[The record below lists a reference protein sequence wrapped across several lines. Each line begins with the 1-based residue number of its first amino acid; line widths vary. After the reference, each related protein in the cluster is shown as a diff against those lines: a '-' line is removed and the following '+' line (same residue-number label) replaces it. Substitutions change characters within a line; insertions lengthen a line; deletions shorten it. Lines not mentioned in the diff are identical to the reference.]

1 MHLRRLAWPNRFGAR
16 VGWVEWSR
24 RWPTDYILATG
35 PWTDTIFDG
44 FMELVRSDQGATTDH
59 MEALIEASL
68 QGGKAVVAAIQ
79 TALEPAS

>member
-1 MHLRRLAWPNRFGAR
+1 
-16 VGWVEWSR
+16 
-24 RWPTDYILATG
+24 
-35 PWTDTIFDG
+35 
-44 FMELVRSDQGATTDH
+44 MELVRSDQGATTDH